1 MGIET
6 PLDTMSI
13 ILQDKRENNQK
24 DLSKQTASA
33 TPPLIKGKKLQVLSA
48 WA

>member
-13 ILQDKRENNQK
+13 TLQNKRERNQNG
-24 DLSKQTASA
+24 LSKQNANA
-33 TPPLIKGKKLQVLSA
+33 TPPLIKGKKPYIPST
-48 WA
+48 